1 MDSDYPT
8 SLYDALAEP
17 ASAADD
23 PTPDTI
29 ETRQIETIDNDFATS
44 LLGGPG
50 LS

>member
-1 MDSDYPT
+1 MEENDPT
-8 SLYDALAEP
+8 SLYDVLAEP
-17 ASAADD
+17 VSTADD

-29 ETRQIETIDNDFATS
+29 ETRQIETIDNDFATT